1 MDLADSNVRKHVRDG
16 MKLTQLGLEFNG
28 VMSCVIDE
36 NGALGKL
43 RLLGMD
49 AKEASDEED
58 PLARFDAE
66 FVLLTGTLRQFIDVL
81 AKSLGGLVSPGAAA

>member
-1 MDLADSNVRKHVRDG
+1 MDLTDSSIRKHVRDG
-16 MKLTQLGLEFNG
+16 MKLTHLGIEFG
-28 VMSCVIDE
+28 SVMSCVVDE
-36 NGALGKL
+36 SGGIGKL

-66 FVLLTGTLRQFIDVL
+66 FVLLTGTLRQFLDVI
-81 AKSLGGLVSPGAAA
+81 AKSLGGLAKS